1 MKELI
6 EKGDRAEAHP
16 TEWAPFF
23 IVGEGAASR

>member
-6 EKGDRAEAHP
+6 EDGDLAEAHP
-16 TEWAPFF
+16 RQWAPFV